1 VSQAFFL
8 TRKISSLLEDFVHE
22 LAAGAGLFLL
32 YGDPG
37 VGKTR
42 TLRELARTRLGERKV
57 RWIDLQ
63 AGGSGDGA
71 LVDSSAMIEN
81 VFAEARAGDVIIAD
95 HFEMALKKSRHQLF
109 LSWSTDGLDKH
120 LSLIIAGS
128 SAYYNELRQL
138 ARQYEVRAQRYQQV
152 PLNPDEV
159 EDFLG
164 FYLFPER
171 PVGELSVPPLLRN
184 QIDMAQGNI
193 GGIIDVAE
201 RAGDQISAAPME
213 DTESVHRVSPV
224 LAGIVLALALAGGAG
239 WYYFTSGI
247 PQDPQAVAVETSATK
262 PATVSPSQG
271 EAEADVAT
279 AASESATPQIVPD
292 NAAAA
297 TLLEAETAASVQQEP
312 PAESASVEAEPQSTA
327 PVVLSPEPAP
337 LAADAT
343 SVAAQPPQGRL
354 QRDLAVS
361 LQWLDRNERKVGTL
375 QIMTLN
381 EKHFD
386 EAAFYEYV
394 DELAASGI
402 DTSALRIL
410 PTLTGGQAVFSVV
423 FGQYDSWKAAGDA
436 KDNLPD
442 ILRRNSPIPRSVGGL
457 LDEIRRLEG
466 QN

>member
-1 VSQAFFL
+1 
-8 TRKISSLLEDFVHE
+8 
-22 LAAGAGLFLL
+22 
-32 YGDPG
+32 
-37 VGKTR
+37 
-42 TLRELARTRLGERKV
+42 
-57 RWIDLQ
+57 
-63 AGGSGDGA
+63 
-71 LVDSSAMIEN
+71 M
-81 VFAEARAGDVIIAD
+81 
-95 HFEMALKKSRHQLF
+95 
-109 LSWSTDGLDKH
+109 
-120 LSLIIAGS
+120 
-128 SAYYNELRQL
+128 
-138 ARQYEVRAQRYQQV
+138 
-152 PLNPDEV
+152 
-159 EDFLG
+159 
-164 FYLFPER
+164 
-171 PVGELSVPPLLRN
+171 
-184 QIDMAQGNI
+184 
-193 GGIIDVAE
+193 
-201 RAGDQISAAPME
+201 
-213 DTESVHRVSPV
+213 
-224 LAGIVLALALAGGAG
+224 
-239 WYYFTSGI
+239 
-247 PQDPQAVAVETSATK
+247 
-262 PATVSPSQG
+262 
-271 EAEADVAT
+271 AT
-279 AASESATPQIVPD
+279 AASESAIPRIVTD
-292 NAAAA
+292 NVVAAA
-297 TLLEAETAASVQQEP
+297 LLEAETAASVQQEP

-327 PVVLSPEPAP
+327 PVVLSPEPAPAP

-442 ILRRNSPIPRSVGGL
+442 ILRRNSPKPRSVGGL